1 VGQGPTIS
9 FQLPHGE
16 AVEVYMVKLP
26 DGRVVARTREE
37 LEELPPE
44 IRATARPL
52 TPAKPGWR

>member
-44 IRATARPL
+44 VRATARP
-52 TPAKPGWR
+52 KE